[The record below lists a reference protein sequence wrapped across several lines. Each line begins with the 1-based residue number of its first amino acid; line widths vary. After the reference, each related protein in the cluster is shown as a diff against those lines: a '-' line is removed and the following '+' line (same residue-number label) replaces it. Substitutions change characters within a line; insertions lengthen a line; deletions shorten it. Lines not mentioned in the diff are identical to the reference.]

1 MTSPFYKTTMKQS
14 SFSEAEFAGK
24 KKQTR
29 RERFLAEIEAI
40 TPWAAL
46 VAALLPYYPKGDGR
60 GRPPIGLERML
71 RMYIVQQ
78 CLGLS
83 DEGIE
88 DAIYDSQSIRGFVG
102 IDLTHESAPDATTL
116 LKFRR
121 LLEQHNLTRRIFNE
135 INGHLANKGLVMR
148 EGTIVDA
155 TLIAAP
161 PSTKNR
167 DGERDPEMHQSKKGK
182 DWHFGMKAHVGVD
195 MATGLVHTVVGTAGN
210 VADVTQAHAL
220 LHGGEQVVLGDAGY
234 QGVDKRPENVGK
246 VITWC
251 TAMRPSKRKA
261 LTEGVLGSALDKAEQ
276 VKASLRAK
284 VEHCFHVVK
293 CLFKHR
299 KTRYRGLT
307 KNGAQLL
314 SLFGLANLV
323 LARRYLG
330 REHTQVARA
339 A

>member
-1 MTSPFYKTTMKQS
+1 MKQS

-40 TPWAAL
+40 TPWAGL

-135 INGHLANKGLVMR
+135 INGHLAKKGLVMR

-195 MATGLVHTVVGTAGN
+195 MNTGLVHTVVGTAGN
-210 VADVTQAHAL
+210 VSDVTQAHAL
-220 LHGGEQVVLGDAGY
+220 LHGGEKVVLADAGY
-234 QGVDKRPENVGK
+234 QGAEKRPENAGK

-251 TAMRPSKRKA
+251 TAMRPSTRKV
-261 LTEGVLGSALDKAEQ
+261 LTGGVPGSALDKAEQ
-276 VKASLRAK
+276 VKASIRAK

-299 KTRYRGLT
+299 KTRYRGLA
-307 KNGAQLL
+307 KNNAQLM

-323 LARRYLG
+323 LARRHLG
-330 REHTQVARA
+330 SLHTQVASA
-339 A
+339 V

>member
-1 MTSPFYKTTMKQS
+1 MLIMKQS
-14 SFSEAEFAGK
+14 SFAEAEFASK
-24 KKQTR
+24 KRLTR

-46 VAALLPYYPKGDGR
+46 VAALLPYYPKGEGR
-60 GRPPIGLERML
+60 GRPPVGLERML

-102 IDLTHESAPDATTL
+102 VDLTHESAPDATTL

-121 LLEQHNLTRRIFNE
+121 LLEQHNLTRRIFDE
-135 INGHLANKGLVMR
+135 INGHLASKGLVMR

-167 DGERDPEMHQSKKGK
+167 DKERDPEMHQSKKGN

-210 VADVTQAHAL
+210 VTDVTQAHAL
-220 LHGGEQVVLGDAGY
+220 LHGGEKVVLGDAGY
-234 QGVDKRPENVGK
+234 QGVAKRPENAGK
-246 VITWC
+246 AIDWC
-251 TAMRPSKRKA
+251 TAMRPSARKA
-261 LTEGVLGSALDKAEQ
+261 MKTSTPGSALDKFEQ

-299 KTRYRGLT
+299 KTRYRGLA
-307 KNGAQLL
+307 KNNAQLL

-330 REHTQVARA
+330 AAHTQVASA
-339 A
+339 V